1 MLENVLRERL
11 CGLARSLFERGL
23 TPGASGNIRVRLED
37 GRLLMTPTEAWL
49 GTLDPARLSVL
60 DAEGRHVDGDRPTK
74 EMPLHQAFYAT
85 RHSAGAVVH
94 LHSTHAVA
102 VSMLP
107 EIDPADVLPP
117 LTAYY
122 VMRVGTTALVPYHR
136 PGDPALGGVISG
148 LAARYSAVLLANHGP
163 VVAGRSLEA
172 ATYAMEELEETARL
186 FLLLRGLNPRGLTPT
201 QIDELSAHYPS

>member
-1 MLENVLRERL
+1 MEAALLENVLRDRL

-23 TPGASGNIRVRLED
+23 TPGASGNISVRLED
-37 GRLLMTPTEAWL
+37 GRLLMTPTEASL

-74 EMPLHQAFYAT
+74 EMPLHQAFYAS

-107 EIDPADVLPP
+107 
-117 LTAYY
+117 
-122 VMRVGTTALVPYHR
+122 
-136 PGDPALGGVISG
+136 
-148 LAARYSAVLLANHGP
+148 
-163 VVAGRSLEA
+163 
-172 ATYAMEELEETARL
+172 
-186 FLLLRGLNPRGLTPT
+186 
-201 QIDELSAHYPS
+201 